1 MDRPSIKYPFSRL
14 ADVNAPYRDRLVEA
28 MIRVVDSGYYVGGP
42 EVERFEAMLATQT
55 QAPFA
60 VGVTNGLDA
69 LRLILRAWK
78 ELGRLKAGD
87 GVIVP
92 ANTYVASVLAI
103 TDNGLRPVFCEPDP
117 VTMNMDSTRLD
128 SICHTGVRAIMPV
141 HLYGRLC
148 WDDRLADF
156 ARTHRLLVIED
167 NAQAIGCRSSVP
179 GLFST
184 HTTGGLGHAGA
195 FSFYPTKNIGA
206 LGDAGAVVTH
216 DAELAEA
223 IRAMRNYGSRQQYNN
238 IYKGLNCRLD
248 PVKAAQL
255 AVKLPFT
262 DDENNVRRQRAA
274 IYEHT
279 IANPLV
285 HKPEFMTDGSH
296 VYHQYVVRVDNRDA
310 FRQYLLSQGVQT
322 AIHYATPPHRQPC
335 YREYASLDM
344 PVTDSIADTCVSL
357 PITRTTSLDETRAI
371 ADIVNTWMG

>member
-1 MDRPSIKYPFSRL
+1 MDSPSIKYPFSRL
-14 ADVNAPYRDRLVEA
+14 ADVNAPYRDRLVEV

-42 EVERFEAMLATQT
+42 EVERFEAMLAAQT

-103 TDNGLRPVFCEPDP
+103 TDNGLRPVFCEPDT
-117 VTMNMDSTRLD
+117 VTMNMDSARLE
-128 SICHTGVRAIMPV
+128 SICDTGVRAIMPV

-148 WDDRLADF
+148 WDSRLADF
-156 ARTHRLLVIED
+156 ARRHKLLIIED
-167 NAQAIGCRSSVP
+167 NAQAIGCRSTVP
-179 GLFST
+179 GLFNT
-184 HTTGGLGHAGA
+184 HITGGLGHAGA

-206 LGDAGAVVTH
+206 LGDAGAIVTH

-223 IRAMRNYGSRQQYNN
+223 IRALRNYGCRQQYNN

-262 DDENNVRRQRAA
+262 DDENDVRRQRAA
-274 IYEHT
+274 IYQST
-279 IANPLV
+279 ITNRLV
-285 HKPEFMTDGSH
+285 RKPEFLTDGSH
-296 VYHQYVVRVDNRDA
+296 VYHQYVVRVDNREA

-335 YREYASLDM
+335 YREYASLYL
-344 PVTDSIADTCVSL
+344 PVTDSIADSCVSL
-357 PITRTTSLDETRAI
+357 PITRTTSIDDTHAI
-371 ADIVNTWMG
+371 ADIVNNWKG